1 MEAIV
6 ICAIAIGRFIK
17 VVMEWETFVT
27 EQQAMIHQNVSEF
40 NHISGAIPMM
50 LTSST
55 IEGYVDFLWLWSA
68 TRAYWF
74 FGKVMETDES
84 DERKSIH
91 WKHIY
96 ILMYSIEYYAG
107 H

>member
-1 MEAIV
+1 VPYITLNCIV
-6 ICAIAIGRFIK
+6 AVKFLG
-17 VVMEWETFVT
+17 
-27 EQQAMIHQNVSEF
+27 
-40 NHISGAIPMM
+40 
-50 LTSST
+50 